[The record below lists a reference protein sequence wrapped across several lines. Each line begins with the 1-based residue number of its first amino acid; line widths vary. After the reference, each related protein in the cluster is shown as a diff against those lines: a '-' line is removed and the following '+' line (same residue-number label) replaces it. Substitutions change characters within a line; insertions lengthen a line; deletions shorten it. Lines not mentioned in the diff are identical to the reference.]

1 MARVFTTKF
10 NFNHKL
16 YDAIITI
23 INSDEKPSF
32 NVRILDVELHELIP
46 NGHLNYQGKDGF
58 KNLAAS
64 ENQLTQSLVNCVAAS
79 IEQHLVTTP

>member
-23 INSDEKPSF
+23 INSDGKSSF
-32 NVRILDVELHELIP
+32 NVRLLDIELHELIP

-58 KNLAAS
+58 KDVATS
-64 ENQLTQSLVNCVAAS
+64 ENHLAQSLVNSVAAS
-79 IEQHLVTTP
+79 IEQHLVTTN